1 MEVALPEDPQTNPPE
16 EEKNDN
22 EDKKKGVLG
31 KLQDLTP
38 DKEEQIQIIG
48 VAVRLGIVVW
58 SGFCLTLAYIDL
70 PGFPKQTFDPTFIA
84 SIFTSTLTTFGVQA
98 ASKKGGNGVSKE
110 EMEAMIAASNR
121 STGEQVIRVQTPL
134 KIEGAEIVPPQT
146 EKIDPITGKKI
157 DPVTGQL
164 T

>member
-1 MEVALPEDPQTNPPE
+1 MADQENPTVQE
-16 EEKNDN
+16 EEGQ
-22 EDKKKGVLG
+22 EAGKKKGLIN
-31 KLQDLTP
+31 KLQDITP
-38 DKEEQIQIIG
+38 DKEEQIAIIG

-110 EMEAMIAASNR
+110 DMEKMIAANNQASGN
-121 STGEQVIRVQTPL
+121 EQVIRIQTPL
-134 KIEGAEIVPPQT
+134 KLQSPDGEILQVVQEKPQPPRESWT
-146 EKIDPITGKKI
+146 EPTE
-157 DPVTGQL
+157 
-164 T
+164 

>member
-1 MEVALPEDPQTNPPE
+1 MEVILPDEPQVNPKPP
-16 EEKNDN
+16 
-22 EDKKKGVLG
+22 EDKKPKKKAGVLG
-31 KLQDLTP
+31 KLQDITP

-110 EMEAMIAASNR
+110 DLEKMIAANSQN
-121 STGEQVIRVQTPL
+121 SGAYQTIRVETPL
-134 KIEGAEIVPPQT
+134 KIEGAEVVPP
-146 EKIDPITGKKI
+146 KKT
-157 DPVTGQL
+157 PPKQV
-164 T
+164 